1 MELPKNSP
9 NHDFPSD
16 DERGLRHHVVLSF
29 VLNALRLFSVPSVG
43 PPSSSGFFPVAHHN
57 LPIDSPR
64 MGNEMAS
71 VQPYGDGWR
80 VQVYKN
86 GVRDS
91 ATFDKKRDAE
101 AWGKRREVELS
112 SHDKRAAHSLDR
124 AVRLYIETV
133 SSRKRSQEWE
143 RRRLDAMLEYFGP
156 TTQLRKIGTETISQ
170 WKNDR
175 LQTVSGST
183 VNREANLLR
192 NLFSVAVNEWRWID
206 RNPFQ
211 GVKLPKE
218 AEPRSSLWGWREI
231 RRMLRHCENAGDKTQ
246 EVGRAF
252 HIALRTGMRLGE
264 VLNTPGALRDGVVT
278 LPHSKTSAKPVKVP
292 VGRVAARLI
301 AECPPFTVGAN
312 EASALFVKARR
323 QAGLPDALRFHD
335 ARATALTHM
344 SRRVDALTLAKV
356 SRHKDLSLLL
366 NVYYRDTPEAIAK
379 RL

>member
-1 MELPKNSP
+1 MAFS
-9 NHDFPSD
+9 SD
-16 DERGLRHHVVLSF
+16 DDSGLRHQNGAFMLADGSIPQWKPTQAAGCATVSPATIPHK
-29 VLNALRLFSVPSVG
+29 LRARIMAYIRQYAGKWRAEVERHG
-43 PPSSSGFFPVAHHN
+43 HRSSK
-57 LPIDSPR
+57 LCDT
-64 MGNEMAS
+64 
-71 VQPYGDGWR
+71 
-80 VQVYKN
+80 K
-86 GVRDS
+86 
-91 ATFDKKRDAE
+91 AE
-101 AWGKRREVELS
+101 ARAWALSEEQALHGLKASKGRAFGVAVEHYL
-112 SHDKRAAHSLDR
+112 K
-124 AVRLYIETV
+124 TV
-133 SSRKRSQEWE
+133 TSQKRSQDWE
-143 RRRLDAMLEYFGP
+143 RRRFDAMREFFGDQ
-156 TTQLRKIGTETISQ
+156 TALSRIDSAEVGK
-170 WKNDR
+170 WRDDR

-231 RRMLRHCENAGDKTQ
+231 RRMLRHCEAAGDKTR

-264 VLNTPGALRDGVVT
+264 VLAAPGALRDGVVT
-278 LPHSKTSAKPVKVP
+278 LPHSKTSSKPVKVP

-312 EASALFVKARR
+312 EASNLFCVARK
-323 QAGLPDALRFHD
+323 QAGLPSSLRFHD